1 MFDTACN
8 KLKCKDL
15 EMMYEPS
22 RSQIKMWFSRPFKGK
37 IGLIHKILN
46 QEKMQTFYAS
56 LEQLEPAIKQDLD
69 RLVLESIFD

>member
-1 MFDTACN
+1 MFDTSWK

-15 EMMYEPS
+15 KMMYEPS
-22 RSQIKMWFSRPFKGK
+22 RSLIKMWFSRPFKGK

-46 QEKMQTFYAS
+46 QEKMANFA

-69 RLVLESIFD
+69 RLVLESIF